1 MKVKVKTKPEQVSK
15 SMADA
20 ARQQLEKMAFDREF
34 NRGLQ
39 MGVKNALAYLVVK
52 GVIEP
57 DQAVDAALNGI
68 NKTYTFVNESP
79 F

>member
-1 MKVKVKTKPEQVSK
+1 MKVKAKTKPEQVSK
-15 SMADA
+15 SIAEA
-20 ARQQLEKMAFDREF
+20 ARELEKMALAREF
-34 NRGLQ
+34 NRGFQ
-39 MGVKNALAYLVVK
+39 QGIKNTLAYLVVK

-68 NKTYTFVNESP
+68 NKTYTFVNDSP